1 MASQLARTRGCSTR
15 TALVEIFIHPCEYLN
30 IYYQELLVNN
40 IACAYTYCILWRFT
54 FVSEVWVLK
63 WGVWFSFCAPPTPFV
78 SSSMRLPSVQKV
90 YLHVLESYFQ
100 NIWIWAHL
108 LLMMWSRHQ
117 QESRISRNL
126 EKYWPRS
133 LPLARKNWIFILF
146 LFSIFKI
153 LKKKFSFSS
162 RFMRIWNINLVLFSI

>member
-1 MASQLARTRGCSTR
+1 MRCVVVNCWSNNIYLSSQLILQQSWRSTPCLWPCRWTLLLARWAGGSREASLRSPSCSASSPTRPRPPRPPASSSRGWILQNTDDGSRSGAVQGLSVRTR
-15 TALVEIFIHPCEYLN
+15 H
-30 IYYQELLVNN
+30 
-40 IACAYTYCILWRFT
+40 
-54 FVSEVWVLK
+54 
-63 WGVWFSFCAPPTPFV
+63 
-78 SSSMRLPSVQKV
+78 
-90 YLHVLESYFQ
+90 
-100 NIWIWAHL
+100 
-108 LLMMWSRHQ
+108 RHQ